1 MSKGSRQRPRYVD
14 RVTFES
20 NWDKIFGKQVKNEK
34 EKNSRSY
41 ENQNGQGTPKALKS
55 HAITGTVKQG

>member
-20 NWDKIFGKQVKNEK
+20 NWDKIFGKKVKNEK
-34 EKNSRSY
+34 EENSGPDAHKNRKGS
-41 ENQNGQGTPKALKS
+41 
-55 HAITGTVKQG
+55 TGTTQPHTT